1 METIT
6 TNNNWKKKFIIIWTG
21 QLFSILSS
29 SIAQFSMVLWIGME
43 TGSAEVLSYA
53 AIAGLLPQIL
63 WALWRVFLSIA
74 GIGNGR

>member
-6 TNNNWKKKFIIIWTG
+6 TNDNWKKKFIIIWTG

-53 AIAGLLPQIL
+53 AIGMLVAHLNQ
-63 WALWRVFLSIA
+63 LS
-74 GIGNGR
+74 